1 VPQFMRIFFIGC
13 LGFALLA
20 VARGED
26 KPVYPLP
33 RAAFPEPG
41 IYIVQPGDSA
51 PAIAKNLCLT
61 LGRLST
67 LNPGVNWSDLKPG
80 QRLFYV
86 SATPTEIDK
95 AHDVDF
101 DNFRFA
107 TGVFDTQ
114 FIDIPLDAPL
124 ASGGVLVEGYKG
136 GKAINIEGPATVSS
150 DPPEDAKAFKIC
162 VCVTPARPP
171 DIDRSKRIRGD
182 YPRMPGTGSMR
193 LGISF
198 RVISKSGSANGSG
211 SAAEVSNADFDFYD
225 LLGMQCL
232 NGPFKIIDSHH
243 SIHATPVVVYLPR
256 KFDFKTLKGDLDALS
271 LPNGTV
277 VVYAIIKKAP

>member
-1 VPQFMRIFFIGC
+1 VRQFMRIFFIGC
-13 LGFALLA
+13 LAFALLT

-51 PAIAKNLCLT
+51 PTIAKNLCVT
-61 LGRLST
+61 LGRLSA

-80 QRLFYV
+80 PRLFYV

-101 DNFRFA
+101 YNFRFG

-124 ASGGVLVEGYKG
+124 VSGGVLVE
-136 GKAINIEGPATVSS
+136 
-150 DPPEDAKAFKIC
+150 
-162 VCVTPARPP
+162 VT
-171 DIDRSKRIRGD
+171 
-182 YPRMPGTGSMR
+182 
-193 LGISF
+193 
-198 RVISKSGSANGSG
+198 
-211 SAAEVSNADFDFYD
+211 
-225 LLGMQCL
+225 
-232 NGPFKIIDSHH
+232 
-243 SIHATPVVVYLPR
+243 
-256 KFDFKTLKGDLDALS
+256 
-271 LPNGTV
+271 
-277 VVYAIIKKAP
+277 